1 MRYKHT
7 VIIKSCDSHV
17 TYSNLDII
25 VIQISTL
32 RKCAIR
38 GDVLVDDVLIAARD
52 VGERETFNGSGILYA
67 RGLPPEATINNK
79 CIHICS

>member
-38 GDVLVDDVLIAARD
+38 GDILVDDVLIAARD
-52 VGERETFNGSGILYA
+52 VGERENIQWKRYTVCKMA
-67 RGLPPEATINNK
+67 AP
-79 CIHICS
+79 